1 MRDDVVTRCFGGLL
15 MPFVLV
21 FGLYVVWH
29 GEAGPGGGFQG
40 GVIIATAFILHGLM
54 HGMPA
59 LRRVLSRRLTLT
71 LTSLG
76 VLFYAGVGVACMAG
90 GGRFLDYSALVPRDP
105 VRGQVVGITLV
116 EFGVAFA
123 VFAVMLTIFE
133 EISKD

>member
-1 MRDDVVTRCFGGLL
+1 MKSDVVTRCFGGLL

-29 GEAGPGGGFQG
+29 GEGGPGGGFQG
-40 GVIIATAFILHGLM
+40 GVIIATAFILYGLI

-76 VLFYAGVGVACMAG
+76 VLFYAGVGVACIAAG
-90 GGRFLDYSALVPRDP
+90 GSFLDYGALVPHDP
-105 VRGQVVGITLV
+105 VHGQAVGITLV

-133 EISKD
+133 ELSED